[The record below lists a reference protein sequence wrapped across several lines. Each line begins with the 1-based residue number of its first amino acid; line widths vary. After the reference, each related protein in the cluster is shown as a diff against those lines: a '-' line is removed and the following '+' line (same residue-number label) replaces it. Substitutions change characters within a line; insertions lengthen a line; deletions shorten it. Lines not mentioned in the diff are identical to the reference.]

1 MLTEC
6 NGLTYSFF
14 PRVLPVVDNLRVD
27 LTLAVLFPTSD
38 VTLMTIIHISVTQS
52 YIVSS
57 TPEQGSFLQLPY
69 CVTGTNRKCFKTNTM
84 ELLPLFCSLSSLSLL
99 KISHVFLWDIKNSV
113 LISIF
118 LPQAFNPEQQ
128 LLDSFLCLSF
138 PSNLNSV
145 FFPIDLLEILAS
157 VRSLPCHTIRSEN
170 TEGKWLP
177 TSNLH
182 VPRITFNFL

>member
-1 MLTEC
+1 MAPNTVLEIIIVWWMLTEC

-14 PRVLPVVDNLRVD
+14 PRALPVVDNLRVD

-99 KISHVFLWDIKNSV
+99 KISHVFLWDAKNSV

-118 LPQAFNPEQQ
+118 LPQAVNPEQQ

-138 PSNLNSV
+138 PSIASISRSGITGS
-145 FFPIDLLEILAS
+145 FFILFQ
-157 VRSLPCHTIRSEN
+157 SL
-170 TEGKWLP
+170 
-177 TSNLH
+177 
-182 VPRITFNFL
+182 F